1 MGFEVYDFP
10 LGDLK
15 VRRAYVSLSRAAP
28 LSIGKLK
35 VVGGTLYDA
44 QDAAEIRT
52 MWRIIY
58 TVGIYKHKT
67 STSPIVPQGATET
80 WALFTSGLPVGESLF
95 HLAYADYKR
104 KLILRDIEFNTM
116 QL

>member
-15 VRRAYVSLSRAAP
+15 LKRAYVSLSRAAP

-44 QDAAEIRT
+44 QDSAQVKT

-58 TVGIYKHKT
+58 TVGIYKDKR
-67 STSPIVPQGATET
+67 STSPIVPGATET

-104 KLILRDIEFNTM
+104 KLILRDIEYNPM
-116 QL
+116 EI